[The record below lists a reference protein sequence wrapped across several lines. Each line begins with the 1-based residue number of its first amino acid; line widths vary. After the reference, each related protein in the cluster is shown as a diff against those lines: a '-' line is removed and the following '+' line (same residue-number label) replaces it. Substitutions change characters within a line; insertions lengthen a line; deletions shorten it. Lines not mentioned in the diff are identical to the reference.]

1 MVIKVENLGTLKTAE
16 TDLSKNLIVYSG
28 KNNSGKTY
36 MLNLVYGL
44 MSFNPSLSVL
54 KEEKLRTE
62 IEDRFKDLT
71 QMGKAKYNFNVWDF
85 YEKDNTQFKIIKDY
99 KEAFEKTLK
108 EIFPSSSFISFNF
121 NLTLEPPNNW
131 TIKDIQEYLFVDKPM
146 GNGWYSIIITI
157 PNPSNKFEM
166 CFEVHQKEQFG
177 TLPSFATL
185 INSFAKLLIRNIFY
199 PTLYYSIFNFRLP
212 TFFTSERVAS
222 LMFGR
227 EIYKYNAQNSLQNF
241 NFDTAKNNTYS
252 KSLLKE
258 LEYINNFEHNR
269 AKLSDYSYLADELE
283 TLMGGKISANQDG
296 LLLFK
301 EGRTS
306 HLVTNSSSTVKSL
319 ATLVFYL
326 RHTAEKGDCIIIDE
340 PELSLHPDNQRKI
353 ARFLA
358 RCVNEGFKV
367 IISTHSDYII
377 NEINNLITLHKHKNT
392 SRTKSLMKKY
402 DYKDNQTLDYQQV
415 GAYLFKD
422 NHCAKIEVGETGFSV
437 ETIDEAMGNLYKA
450 SDSIFLNSEVEN
462 TKLEPSNNNKDE

>member
-44 MSFNPSLSVL
+44 MSFSNPSLTIYTQILNFPDYLS
-54 KEEKLRTE
+54 KLDQQHK
-62 IEDRFKDLT
+62 ISL
-71 QMGKAKYNFNVWDF
+71 NVWDF
-85 YEKDNTQFKIIKDY
+85 YERQGFKQQIITAYLKEFYENINNIFASTLPFLKLNIELNTNSNWQISELQQDISIERPFGNSWENGMISLKGN
-99 KEAFEKTLK
+99 FELLF
-108 EIFPSSSFISFNF
+108 EIFPI
-121 NLTLEPPNNW
+121 NNP
-131 TIKDIQEYLFVDKPM
+131 TYKPSPQEVLK
-146 GNGWYSIIITI
+146 NRA
-157 PNPSNKFEM
+157 K
-166 CFEVHQKEQFG
+166 
-177 TLPSFATL
+177 TL
-185 INSFAKLLIRNIFY
+185 IRTVLF

-212 TFFTSERVAS
+212 NFFTSERVAS
-222 LMFGR
+222 LMFGK
-227 EIYKYNAQNSLQNF
+227 EIYKYNAQNNLQNF
-241 NFDTAKNNTYS
+241 NFDTTKNNTYS

-258 LEYINNFEHNR
+258 LEYINNFDIYR
-269 AKLSDYSYLADELE
+269 TRLSDYGYLADELE
-283 TLMGGKISANQDG
+283 TLIGGKISANQDG

-326 RHTAEKGDCIIIDE
+326 RHTAQKGDCIMIDE

-392 SRTKSLMKKY
+392 NRTKSLMKKY